1 MRVRTLAKR
10 VWPTGRA
17 IARIISLAAVLGIA
31 GGYVV
36 FYGVFPLTGIP
47 AAGEASVPFMIG
59 LLGLTAV
66 LVGLAT
72 EDLKE
77 MIFQSFLALFLSGAA
92 ATAMALSPIFIGVA
106 FVAPDSVPLFMF
118 HYGFLLFFLA
128 FVVNLVGT
136 SIGLALRERYFLRSG
151 RGPRPDQA

>member
-1 MRVRTLAKR
+1 

-17 IARIISLAAVLGIA
+17 ILRTVSLAAVLGLA

-47 AAGEASVPFMIG
+47 AAGEASVPFMIAF
-59 LLGLTAV
+59 LGFTAV

-72 EDLKE
+72 ENLGE

-92 ATAMALSPIFIGVA
+92 ASAMALSPAFVGVE
-106 FVAPDSVPLFMF
+106 FVAPDSVPVFMF
-118 HYGFLLFFLA
+118 HYGFVLFVLGFI
-128 FVVNLVGT
+128 VDLVGT
-136 SIGLALRERYFLRSG
+136 SIGLALRERYFLHSRQ
-151 RGPRPDQA
+151 GPDDTQA